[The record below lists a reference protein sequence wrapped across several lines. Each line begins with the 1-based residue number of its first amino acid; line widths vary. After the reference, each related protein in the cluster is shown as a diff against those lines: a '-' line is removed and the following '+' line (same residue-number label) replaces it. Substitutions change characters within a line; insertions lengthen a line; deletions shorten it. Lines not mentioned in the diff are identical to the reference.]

1 MIAAFS
7 RYQMMQLS
15 MLREEQSQLML
26 ERMGTMRDSQSGRPK
41 TMWPSSITT
50 EVGLRAADQK
60 VLDRVLSRVEMTT
73 SKTRHPNTMKFTYLS
88 TQSESGSAR
97 EKKKKKIEET
107 RRSAG
112 KRDEATRKETATART
127 AQKAGKEAGSWA
139 QSR

>member
-97 EKKKKKIEET
+97 EKKKEENRGNKT
-107 RRSAG
+107 ER
-112 KRDEATRKETATART
+112 RKER
-127 AQKAGKEAGSWA
+127 
-139 QSR
+139 